1 MGHHVRERERHIPN
15 RREALRAIGL
25 GAAATALP
33 VGALALAAEPHP
45 DAELIRLGE
54 AFDRQH
60 AAWVPLWK
68 ESGRLE
74 KETLAAIEDAG
85 VKFDVAT
92 YELYCARTGFDV
104 AADAN
109 DAAVD
114 ALNRLAERITSTP
127 ARTFAGLHAKARV
140 VFWEC
145 CRPADYIDVPDTA
158 LDADVLSVLGLMREI
173 ERLAAEALP

>member
-1 MGHHVRERERHIPN
+1 MGHHVRERETHILN
-15 RREALRAIGL
+15 RREAMRAIGL
-25 GAAATALP
+25 GAAAVMVP

-74 KETLAAIEDAG
+74 KETRAAMESAG
-85 VKFDVAT
+85 AKFDVAT
-92 YELYCARTGFDV
+92 YDLFCARTGFDV

-114 ALNRLAERITSTP
+114 ALNRLAERITSIP
-127 ARTFAGLHAKARV
+127 AHTVAGLHAKARV

-145 CRPADYIDVPDTA
+145 CRPADYIDVREDA

-173 ERLAAEALP
+173 ERLAAEARP